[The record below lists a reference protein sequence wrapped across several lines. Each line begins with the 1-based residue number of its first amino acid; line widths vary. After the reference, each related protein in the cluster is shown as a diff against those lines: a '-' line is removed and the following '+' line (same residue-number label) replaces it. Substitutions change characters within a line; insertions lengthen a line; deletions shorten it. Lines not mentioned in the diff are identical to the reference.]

1 MFPLSCGRTVTAS
14 FAAQVTHCWQSVSYP
29 ADWTSDGTSICPLV
43 PGNVRE
49 GCWPGQVLGCLLPS
63 SDNVPTRL
71 FIFTFSTALEAE
83 NLTQR
88 SGGGVGDRIAG
99 VSFSPLLSFHYC
111 DSNAAW
117 ATEKKVG
124 CQKIKCLIRRFG
136 LYLQGSHLQ
145 VKCQGGGAHGGQRA
159 MEVACSHGTERGDS
173 PGPGWHCPRLPCG
186 YRTRVSAI
194 ILVSVHDDRVPREQ
208 LETSSPFLPFSRS
221 INIESIANPPPPSQ
235 TSSPLPNSSSSK
247 DEIEPCHSGNP
258 FPLALSCEPL

>member
-1 MFPLSCGRTVTAS
+1 MSAAIVRQCPHTPLHLHLQHSARGGKLNTAIRG
-14 FAAQVTHCWQSVSYP
+14 W
-29 ADWTSDGTSICPLV
+29 
-43 PGNVRE
+43 
-49 GCWPGQVLGCLLPS
+49 
-63 SDNVPTRL
+63 
-71 FIFTFSTALEAE
+71 
-83 NLTQR
+83 
-88 SGGGVGDRIAG
+88 GGGQDCWR
-99 VSFSPLLSFHYC
+99 FFPPPLLSFHYC

-159 MEVACSHGTERGDS
+159 MEVTCSHGTERGDS

-258 FPLALSCEPL
+258 FPLALSCEPLWSCVSSL